1 MAKESNGIIMSLKRQ
16 AAGYQKKR
24 DDRELAIAQATITR
38 LKEELSQERQ
48 ARQNL
53 ETTLQNIRQ
62 SKVKIKLDQKARSSR
77 GGVTLRVIVPDTH
90 GCFIDQQAASAM
102 LEDIKMLKPESI
114 VLLGD
119 HLDCGGF
126 LAEKHTWGYVAEAEY
141 NFEDDCNATNQFL
154 DQLQAA
160 APQATIEYLE
170 GNHERRIEKWIVT
183 DSLRTGKGSKK
194 DTALLSKL
202 FSTSVV
208 LNLSKRKVNL
218 YKQGE
223 WYDGCHVPGTIF
235 RDNCYFTHGQYTN
248 KSAAASHLAKYNAN
262 IWFGHTHRMDM
273 ATKRTV
279 ANGPIGAWNP
289 GCLCILQPYWQH
301 QNLTDWVN
309 GYGVQLVQRGL
320 GHLNL
325 QIPIVGSVSYL
336 SPLIKRGAS

>member
-1 MAKESNGIIMSLKRQ
+1 MSLKSKASSFIADQ
-16 AAGYQKKR
+16 ESTQ
-24 DDRELAIAQATITR
+24 AQATISR
-38 LKEELSQERQ
+38 LKKELAIERQ
-48 ARQNL
+48 ARENL
-53 ETTLQNIRQ
+53 EHTLSNLRA
-62 SKVKIKLDQKARSSR
+62 SKVKLNLTKKSRSVK
-77 GGVTLRVIVPDTH
+77 GGVTLRIVIPDTH
-90 GCFIDQQAASAM
+90 GCYIDQAAAAAM

-114 VLLGD
+114 IMLGD

-126 LAEKHTWGYVAEAEY
+126 LAEKHTWGYVAEADY

-154 DQLQAA
+154 DKLQEV

-183 DSLRTGKGSKK
+183 DSLKSGKGSKR
-194 DTALLSKL
+194 DAALIAKH

-208 LNLSKRKVNL
+208 LHLEKRNIPI

-223 WYDGCHVPGTIF
+223 WYDGCQVPGTIF

-279 ANGPIGAWNP
+279 ASGPIGAWNP

-301 QNLTDWVN
+301 QNLTDWIN

-325 QIPIVGSVSYL
+325 QIPIVNSVSYL
-336 SPLIKRGAS
+336 SPLITRGSK

>member
-1 MAKESNGIIMSLKRQ
+1 MSLKSKASSFIADQ
-16 AAGYQKKR
+16 ESTQ
-24 DDRELAIAQATITR
+24 AQATISR
-38 LKEELSQERQ
+38 LKKELAIERQ
-48 ARQNL
+48 ARENL
-53 ETTLQNIRQ
+53 EHTLSNLRA
-62 SKVKIKLDQKARSSR
+62 SKVKLNLTKKSRSVK
-77 GGVTLRVIVPDTH
+77 GGVTLRIVIPDTH
-90 GCFIDQQAASAM
+90 GCYIDQAAAAAM

-114 VLLGD
+114 IMLGD

-126 LAEKHTWGYVAEAEY
+126 LAEKHTWGYVAEADY

-154 DQLQAA
+154 DKLQEV

-183 DSLRTGKGSKK
+183 DSLKSGKGSKR
-194 DTALLSKL
+194 DAALIAKH

-208 LNLSKRKVNL
+208 LHLEKRNIPI

-223 WYDGCHVPGTIF
+223 WYDGCQVPGTIF

-279 ANGPIGAWNP
+279 ASGPIGAWNP

-301 QNLTDWVN
+301 QNLTDWIN

-325 QIPIVGSVSYL
+325 QIPIVNSVSYL
-336 SPLIKRGAS
+336 